1 MNPRGEKIM
10 SMQFSEAATR
20 APLATRLVST
30 LLAPEVIVLALLFA
44 LALATALK
52 YPELMAEVALLT

>member
-1 MNPRGEKIM
+1 M